1 MKKCLLSGLFLL
13 FVLLP
18 FCATNKVDLSGELE
32 TALKLRNQY
41 SRQKETRIDSL
52 KHLLYPNMND
62 DERFLLYNAIYEEY
76 YTYRFDSAIYY
87 VDREEEVAMKLS
99 NPTYRNLSII
109 HRSILLATS
118 GYFSESIQ
126 NLEQIDSRTLD
137 NALRIEYYTAYE
149 WAYSMWAEYSNDN
162 IYAPRY
168 YEKEM
173 LYQDSLI
180 SVLPVGSPLHHYWK
194 GENFYRHRRYAE
206 AKNCYKK
213 ALEGLPV
220 NVRLFA
226 MATYGLA
233 LVYSRTN
240 NWKEYE
246 NYLIKA
252 AISDQVCPLKEN
264 LALQELALYIFKNRD
279 GEVSRAN
286 RYLNYSLEDAMY
298 YNNRLRMLEIAR
310 KFPSIVLSY
319 QKQNLIES
327 QRLQWSLICISL
339 LSIGLVVSLVYIYR
353 QMNQLHKRKKILA
366 NMNCELQHLNKALV
380 DTNHTRE
387 EYVSLFMDLC
397 AAYIDKLKKYQDLVK
412 RKVKAKQT
420 DDLLRLVN
428 ATKLSEMDTREF
440 FMNFDT
446 AFLNLYPNFIKEFNS
461 LLREGEEIIPKR
473 GEILTTELRIF
484 ALIRMGIK
492 DSSKIATLLF
502 YSPQTIYNHR
512 SVVKNKAKIRDNFEK
527 QVEEICTINLLCN
540 LTSSASTS

>member
-18 FCATNKVDLSGELE
+18 FRATNKVDLSGELE

-428 ATKLSEMDTREF
+428 ATKLSEVDTREF